1 MVLPLHAGAGYAE
14 ITDPAH
20 KKRGEACCPE
30 YCRDLVAD
38 PWVSLPVCIPLG
50 CYYINPDWVSTLFD
64 DPGDYWNV
72 EFGVRLYNSYGSR
85 MSFDQ
90 FQNHLTAYGWWLT
103 LAVTIPDSRFEHPN
117 WPYSAGYFDGPDTTK
132 NKPLVDLL
140 LWRSPL
146 GD

>member
-1 MVLPLHAGAGYAE
+1 M
-14 ITDPAH
+14 
-20 KKRGEACCPE
+20 
-30 YCRDLVAD
+30 
-38 PWVSLPVCIPLG
+38 
-50 CYYINPDWVSTLFD
+50 STLFD

-85 MSFDQ
+85 ISFYQ

-103 LAVTIPDSRFEHPN
+103 LAATIPDSRFEHPN
-117 WPYSAGYFDGPDTTK
+117 WPYSAGYFDGPDTAK